1 MSKSLTQ
8 TVRIMRP
15 AKISTDERGRSVWSG
30 EVEEA
35 ELELVSTMMLK
46 TLLSSKDAERKQQLE
61 AAAASKDGVLAKN
74 LSSGA
79 FEIIDDDDLMA
90 ALASADEHSDK
101 LRAADMANEPLLELA
116 DTEDEALSLVS
127 TQALR
132 KILGQ
137 PEQEPEPAKVDKAGG
152 FDPYNSG

>member
-1 MSKSLTQ
+1 
-8 TVRIMRP
+8 
-15 AKISTDERGRSVWSG
+15 
-30 EVEEA
+30 
-35 ELELVSTMMLK
+35 MMLK

-74 LSSGA
+74 LSSGD

-90 ALASADEHSDK
+90 ALASADEHPDK
-101 LRAADMANEPLLELA
+101 LRAADMVNEPLLELA

-137 PEQEPEPAKVDKAGG
+137 PEEEPEPGKVDKAGG

>member
-1 MSKSLTQ
+1 
-8 TVRIMRP
+8 MRP

-30 EVEEA
+30 EIEEA

-61 AAAASKDGVLAKN
+61 AAAASKNGVLAKN

-90 ALASADEHSDK
+90 ALASADDGAEKLSASEMAGEH
-101 LRAADMANEPLLELA
+101 LLELA
-116 DTEDEALSLVS
+116 DTEDEELSLVS

-132 KILGQ
+132 KILGH
-137 PEQEPEPAKVDKAGG
+137 PEEEAEAEKADKSGG